1 MPPSGP
7 EAIGRCHRV
16 FMYLTS
22 LCLLTVGG
30 VTLSTTTSNSLSRG
44 GGGGGGDDVSVL
56 DDLVNT
62 ISNSQL
68 TLNVEEPDGSAAA
81 ADASNTAAEA
91 DSGTVLMTA
100 EQLAKNGNSM
110 AARLDS
116 IEEAIKRQLNGV
128 QRIEAGHWDELNRTH
143 YNIQSTRTQQENNEK
158 SRQACLV
165 ANNEASVE
173 LNNLLRDMI
182 SGAEQV
188 NDDVAT
194 ANKVKRRMELDLSKF
209 NDRISSLDAWLLN
222 MDKWTKFVL
231 DQTTTLDRAQAR
243 LLRWGDETRSTLN
256 THEVGVV
263 KLGREMFN
271 LETSILSLQE
281 TIMSAAG
288 TVGYKPLILT
298 IPEAGGGNDWL
309 YTPFT

>member
-44 GGGGGGDDVSVL
+44 GGEEEEGMMSVL

-62 ISNSQL
+62 ISNRQL

-116 IEEAIKRQLNGV
+116 IEEGIKRQLNGV
-128 QRIEAGHWDELNRTH
+128 QRIEAGHWDE
-143 YNIQSTRTQQENNEK
+143 
-158 SRQACLV
+158 
-165 ANNEASVE
+165 
-173 LNNLLRDMI
+173 
-182 SGAEQV
+182 
-188 NDDVAT
+188 
-194 ANKVKRRMELDLSKF
+194 
-209 NDRISSLDAWLLN
+209 
-222 MDKWTKFVL
+222 
-231 DQTTTLDRAQAR
+231 
-243 LLRWGDETRSTLN
+243 
-256 THEVGVV
+256 
-263 KLGREMFN
+263 
-271 LETSILSLQE
+271 
-281 TIMSAAG
+281 
-288 TVGYKPLILT
+288 
-298 IPEAGGGNDWL
+298 
-309 YTPFT
+309 

>member
-22 LCLLTVGG
+22 LCLVTVGG

-44 GGGGGGDDVSVL
+44 GGRGGGGDDVSVL

-81 ADASNTAAEA
+81 ADASNTTAAA

-100 EQLAKNGNSM
+100 EQLARNGNSM

-182 SGAEQV
+182 SGAEQFH
-188 NDDVAT
+188 
-194 ANKVKRRMELDLSKF
+194 SY
-209 NDRISSLDAWLLN
+209 
-222 MDKWTKFVL
+222 VL
-231 DQTTTLDRAQAR
+231 
-243 LLRWGDETRSTLN
+243 
-256 THEVGVV
+256 
-263 KLGREMFN
+263 
-271 LETSILSLQE
+271 
-281 TIMSAAG
+281 
-288 TVGYKPLILT
+288 
-298 IPEAGGGNDWL
+298 
-309 YTPFT
+309 